1 MKQTVMKQQLK
12 VRSIKGW
19 SLQLAK
25 YMEIDNLVVKG
36 DSLTCIQSY
45 CDTSA
50 CPSWRAQF
58 IIEDFKATLCLDEG
72 RVEGRGGEDDHN
84 LLKMSTFREFSPL
97 SSLHPKH
104 TIIK

>member
-1 MKQTVMKQQLK
+1 MKQTVMMKQLK

-25 YMEIDNLVVKG
+25 YMGIDNLVVKG

-58 IIEDFKATLCLDEG
+58 IIEDFGVVNDSSKVRPKPNFE
-72 RVEGRGGEDDHN
+72 
-84 LLKMSTFREFSPL
+84 EF
-97 SSLHPKH
+97 
-104 TIIK
+104 